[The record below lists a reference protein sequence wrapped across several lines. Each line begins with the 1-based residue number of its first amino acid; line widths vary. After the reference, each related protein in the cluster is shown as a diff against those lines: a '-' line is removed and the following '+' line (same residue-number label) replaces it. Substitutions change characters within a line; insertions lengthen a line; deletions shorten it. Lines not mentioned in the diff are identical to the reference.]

1 MNTREHNLDIAALVR
16 CGDAFQELHIKYM
29 DVVADNARLKE
40 ALEKI
45 VTENIGCWSGDQD
58 APERPD
64 SCDKMVEIAEQALK
78 GTYEEA
84 DQKRTNRMA

>member
-1 MNTREHNLDIAALVR
+1 MNTKMKTKWSSLAPNTDSTLDYAICDIYRLEA
-16 CGDAFQELHIKYM
+16 E
-29 DVVADNARLKE
+29 NARLRE

-78 GTYEEA
+78 VTHEEA
-84 DQKRTNRMA
+84 DQK